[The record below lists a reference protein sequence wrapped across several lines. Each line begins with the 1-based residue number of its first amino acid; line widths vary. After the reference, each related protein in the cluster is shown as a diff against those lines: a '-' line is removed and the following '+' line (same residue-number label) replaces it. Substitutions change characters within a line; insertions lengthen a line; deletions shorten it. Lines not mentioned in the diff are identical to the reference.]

1 MHQHNR
7 INEISDECNM
17 KVAHLEGII
26 LDLKERHKSYEDK
39 AYSVIISQEKVTEK
53 WKDEHRK
60 SVQYFER
67 LVNQIQVENRML

>member
-1 MHQHNR
+1 MQF
-7 INEISDECNM
+7 
-17 KVAHLEGII
+17 
-26 LDLKERHKSYEDK
+26 ERHKSYEDK

>member
-1 MHQHNR
+1 
-7 INEISDECNM
+7 M